1 MISPGVTDMNIPNR
15 EITVALAT
23 RTRNIIVAK
32 RAILAAATIK
42 MTTMVIVIVACL
54 VVLLHAMY
62 A

>member
-1 MISPGVTDMNIPNR
+1 MNIPNR

-32 RAILAAATIK
+32 RAIFAAATIK
-42 MTTMVIVIVACL
+42 MTTMVIVIVAGL